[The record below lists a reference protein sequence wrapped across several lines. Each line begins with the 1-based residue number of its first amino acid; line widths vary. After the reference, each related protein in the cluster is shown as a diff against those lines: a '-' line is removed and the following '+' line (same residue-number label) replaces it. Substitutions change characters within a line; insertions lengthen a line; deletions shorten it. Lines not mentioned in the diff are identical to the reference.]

1 MGKAIVVG
9 ADISD
14 QSHEALKWTL
24 ANMYQDGDIIHLVH
38 CFRPLQPAV
47 GPHYSYVPTE
57 EEQANWRRQ
66 QAKVLEENM
75 VEAKKLKADVH
86 YKSVLIAGDPRD
98 EIIAYG
104 EKEGAVAIV
113 VGNRGRGALKRAFLG
128 SVSSYLVHHS
138 QNIPVVVVHCKHEE
152 ESK

>member
-14 QSHEALKWTL
+14 HSHEALKWTL
-24 ANMYQDGDIIHLVH
+24 ANMYQEDDIIHLVH

-47 GPHYSYVPTE
+47 GPHYAYVPTE

-75 VEAKKLKADVH
+75 VEAKKLKENVH

-98 EIIAYG
+98 EIPAYA
-104 EKEGAVAIV
+104 EKEGATTIV
-113 VGNRGRGALKRAFLG
+113 VGNRGRGALKRALLG
-128 SVSSYLVHHS
+128 SVSSHLVHHS
-138 QNIPVVVVHCKHEE
+138 KIPVVVVHCQPQKD
-152 ESK
+152 

>member
-1 MGKAIVVG
+1 MVKTIIVG

-14 QSHEALKWTL
+14 QSHEALKWAL
-24 ANMYQDGDIIHLVH
+24 ANMYQEGDIIHLVH

-47 GPHYSYVPTE
+47 GPHYAYVPTE

-66 QAKVLEENM
+66 QAKVLEDNM
-75 VEAKKLKADVH
+75 KEAKALNENVH

-98 EIIAYG
+98 EIIAYA
-104 EKEGAVAIV
+104 EKEGAVAII
-113 VGNRGRGALKRAFLG
+113 VGNRGRGAIKRAFLG

-138 QNIPVVVVHCKHEE
+138 KIPVVVVHCKQEA
-152 ESK
+152 